1 MLLGLEELA
10 ERVSALG
17 AVERVEG
24 AGDCGTVRVTGTD
37 AVAVC
42 ISVPGHHHR
51 EGSLHRPVDD
61 HDNDDDVDNNSH
73 IENVYLYSALARSIK

>member
-51 EGSLHRPVDD
+51 EGSLHQPGDD
-61 HDNDDDVDNNSH
+61 DDDDVGINSH
-73 IENVYLYSALARSIK
+73 IENVYLQRPT